1 MPMCS
6 LGCDDLYER
15 GYVAVKDGRVAL
27 LGKKPTTPAL
37 ADYVSAIEGN
47 KCTHWRTGTMPYFQW
62 HYETHSSSATY
73 LRSRIKPKDLYFY
86 VAVNRMLPGGWLGA
100 YAIRVG

>member
-1 MPMCS
+1 MAAHIKRRAACTLDEKKDTGAIVMPMCS

-62 HYETHSSSATY
+62 HYETHSSSA
-73 LRSRIKPKDLYFY
+73 
-86 VAVNRMLPGGWLGA
+86 
-100 YAIRVG
+100 